1 MLFFHVPFLLI
12 PVPELQLAFITSIR
26 LSRLIL
32 LCVSLDVISKLGPKG
47 LPTVLAGVGFH
58 GRRKSGPSLFL
69 SFFFFL
75 SLSLFSSL
83 LFSSSFFLFF
93 PFPFPLSFSFPFPF
107 FFFSFSFLLFIYFS
121 FFFLFVGFFFLF
133 FSSFPLLFLFLFF
146 ILSFLSFQV
155 TYSCVKLR

>member
-1 MLFFHVPFLLI
+1 VLFFHVPFLLI

-75 SLSLFSSL
+75 SLSLSL
-83 LFSSSFFLFF
+83 LFSSLLLSSSSFLF
-93 PFPFPLSFSFPFPF
+93 P
-107 FFFSFSFLLFIYFS
+107 
-121 FFFLFVGFFFLF
+121 FLFLF
-133 FSSFPLLFLFLFF
+133 LFLFLFF
-146 ILSFLSFQV
+146 SFLFLFFYLFILVFFFCLLDFFSFFFLLFLFFFF
-155 TYSCVKLR
+155 SSSLFSPSFLFK